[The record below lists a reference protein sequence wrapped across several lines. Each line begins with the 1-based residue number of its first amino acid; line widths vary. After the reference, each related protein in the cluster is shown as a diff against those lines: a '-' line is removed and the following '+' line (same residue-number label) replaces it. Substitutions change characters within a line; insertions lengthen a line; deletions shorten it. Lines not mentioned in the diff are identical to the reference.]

1 MKKILLMT
9 KVSLDNLW
17 TDTHS
22 KANTQ
27 GRNVDTVE
35 KAIAIID
42 IVYKDSLAIHDYT
55 ISETEIWAI
64 CENDVSPC
72 TNCQNNL

>member
-42 IVYKDSLAIHDYT
+42 IIYKDSLAIHDY
-55 ISETEIWAI
+55 IINETEIWAI
-64 CENDVSPC
+64 CENNVSPC
-72 TNCQNNL
+72 INCQNNL

>member
-1 MKKILLMT
+1 MKRILLMT

-17 TDTHS
+17 TDIHS

-27 GRNVDTVE
+27 GRNIDTVE

-42 IVYKDSLAIHDYT
+42 IVYKDLLIIHDYN
-55 ISETEIWAI
+55 INETEIWAI

>member
-1 MKKILLMT
+1 MT
-9 KVSLDNLW
+9 KVSLNNLW

-42 IVYKDSLAIHDYT
+42 IVYKDSLVIHDY
-55 ISETEIWAI
+55 IINETEIWAI